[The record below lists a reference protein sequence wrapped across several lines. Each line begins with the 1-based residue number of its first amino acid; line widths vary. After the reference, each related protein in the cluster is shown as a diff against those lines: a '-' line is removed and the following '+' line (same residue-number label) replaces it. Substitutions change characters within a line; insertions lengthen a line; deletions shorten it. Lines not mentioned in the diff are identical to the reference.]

1 MEDSYLASTKAL
13 DVPYITYPELLKR
26 RASKTPEKAVYV
38 FIDGE
43 NRRTVLTFGE
53 LYTKSAKFAKN
64 LVHLGVKKNDIVGLS
79 GRNVPEWLI
88 ANFGIQLAGGCPL
101 YLTFYRKDGNDIVDL
116 FRSVGNVKLL
126 IFDPGLEEQNC
137 AIVSKILEKI
147 SSLGKIDS
155 NSVSTPEHVISFH
168 SCDHLSFNHSMS
180 DFYSDVD
187 AELPRLDPEDLGGI
201 FLSSGSMGIPKAIPH
216 SHNAIVIM
224 AHQYTFG
231 VSTKHNQEDILY
243 NDRKFSWSAGYPL
256 WEIVSGGTRVVATHS
271 FGSSSLAVLADTVS
285 DIIQR
290 ENVTCAVLVPP
301 VIDQLLK
308 VDSPIKLKSIV
319 ILGVVGCP
327 SVLSCVGKIC
337 DELADMYGM
346 TEFGGLAT
354 GFYSA
359 DDVKNFKE
367 KVLSVRPFP
376 GVELK
381 VTDENGYLVP
391 VRQRGQ
397 IQVRSR
403 KRFTGYLN
411 HQSPLIENML
421 RTGWLNSEDGG
432 FVTEEGSLVV
442 EGRIKGLLQVY
453 GIKIYPFQIENV
465 MKYRNTISNVVVIPV
480 VEKSTQYHVPC
491 AAVIYHQGCNDT
503 TENIQD
509 FVREAFSVSKED
521 KLLEPLYVPQVVIE
535 FKEFPLTSSGKPD
548 RHAIAEAVRH
558 KLDGTKYD
566 YIH

>member
-1 MEDSYLASTKAL
+1 MEDSYLASRKAL

-26 RASKTPEKAVYV
+26 RASETPEKAGYI
-38 FIDGE
+38 FLDGD
-43 NRRTVLTFGE
+43 NRRIVLTFSE
-53 LYTKSAKFAKN
+53 LYKKSAKFAKN
-64 LVHLGVKKNDIVGLS
+64 LVHLGVKKGDVVGLS

-101 YLTFYRKDGNDIVDL
+101 FLTFHRKDGNDIVEL
-116 FRSVGNVKLL
+116 FCSVGNVKLL

-137 AIVSKILEKI
+137 AIVSNILEKI
-147 SSLGKIDS
+147 SSLSKIDS
-155 NSVSTPEHVISFH
+155 TSVSTLEHVISFYN
-168 SCDHLSFNHSMS
+168 CDYLSFNHSMS

-201 FLSSGSMGIPKAIPH
+201 FLSSGSMETPKAIPH
-216 SHNAIVIM
+216 SHNAIMIM
-224 AHQYTFG
+224 AHHYASG
-231 VSTKHNQEDILY
+231 ISTEHDQDDILY
-243 NDRKFSWSAGYPL
+243 NDRKFSWSAGYPQ
-256 WEIVSGGTRVVATHS
+256 WEITRGGTRIVATHS

-285 DIIQR
+285 DIVQR

-308 VDSPIKLKSIV
+308 RDSPIKIKRIV
-319 ILGVVGCP
+319 ILGVVGFR
-327 SVLSCVGKIC
+327 SVLDCVGKIC
-337 DELADMYGM
+337 DELEDMYGM

-354 GFYSA
+354 GLYSVE
-359 DDVKNFKE
+359 DVKNYKE

-391 VRQRGQ
+391 VGQRGQ
-397 IQVRSR
+397 IQVRSQ

-411 HQSPLIENML
+411 HQSPLIEQML
-421 RTGWLNSEDGG
+421 KTGWLNSEDGG

-453 GIKIYPFQIENV
+453 GVKLYPFQVENV
-465 MKYRNTISNVVVIPV
+465 MKSRNTISNVVVIPV

-491 AAVIYHQGCNDT
+491 AAVIYHQGYNDT
-503 TENIQD
+503 TESIQD
-509 FVREAFSVSKED
+509 FVREAFNVSKED
-521 KLLEPLYVPQVVIE
+521 NMLEPLFVPQVVME

-558 KLDGTKYD
+558 KLDSTKYH